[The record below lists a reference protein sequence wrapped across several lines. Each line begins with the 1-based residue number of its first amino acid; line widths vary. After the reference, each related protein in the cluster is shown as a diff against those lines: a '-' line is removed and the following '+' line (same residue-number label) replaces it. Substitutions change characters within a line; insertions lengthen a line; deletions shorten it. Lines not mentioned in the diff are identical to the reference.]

1 MQGTADIILAW
12 SSLPA
17 AGAVN
22 PFAQALPSAPRCF
35 SARCFRLF
43 WRRPSSASSPVPHS
57 QPAPA
62 RGRLI
67 RHATEAPSG
76 PNAVRLD
83 QEAVLRTG
91 TGFYGTAI
99 FKRSDRSVNRPATE
113 PRPSSDS
120 RVSHGAAARAAD
132 ARSAHSG
139 VAHFS
144 RAALSR
150 VAAPRPGATRP
161 TLPGGGKLTGNR
173 PPRDWAFSRVI
184 LGAAGRGAP
193 CGGGEGRD
201 APASNATAVAFG
213 RSVVAWGYT
222 HSLDASASK
231 RSRQS
236 PLNFEQSRRVVAT
249 YLKIAL
255 VHMLPSMSEILI
267 CHKYV
272 KTYFLC
278 THVLHGSEI
287 CNDICQNLSQYIIR
301 YIFRYTCCIC
311 IWFRCALR
319 VWAYN
324 GSQSQPTHR
333 TNQGS
338 LGHAGLSY
346 CHSQRVSGDAR
357 TCPTR
362 SPAEHTRGW
371 VPLAMQVSESAIV
384 NGCQA
389 MPRTCP
395 TRSPTADACYTRA
408 DQLLEVL
415 VRIPGSP
422 SGRIT

>member
-161 TLPGGGKLTGNR
+161 TLPGGGNR

-184 LGAAGRGAP
+184 PGAAGRGAP

-201 APASNATAVAFG
+201 APASNATAC
-213 RSVVAWGYT
+213 RW
-222 HSLDASASK
+222 
-231 RSRQS
+231 
-236 PLNFEQSRRVVAT
+236 
-249 YLKIAL
+249 
-255 VHMLPSMSEILI
+255 
-267 CHKYV
+267 
-272 KTYFLC
+272 
-278 THVLHGSEI
+278 LHGVTLTASTRRPQSE
-287 CNDICQNLSQYIIR
+287 
-301 YIFRYTCCIC
+301 
-311 IWFRCALR
+311 A
-319 VWAYN
+319 
-324 GSQSQPTHR
+324 
-333 TNQGS
+333 
-338 LGHAGLSY
+338 
-346 CHSQRVSGDAR
+346 
-357 TCPTR
+357 
-362 SPAEHTRGW
+362 
-371 VPLAMQVSESAIV
+371 
-384 NGCQA
+384 
-389 MPRTCP
+389 
-395 TRSPTADACYTRA
+395 
-408 DQLLEVL
+408 
-415 VRIPGSP
+415 GSP
-422 SGRIT
+422 RSSSGSRDALSPRISKSSEYKCCQVCLKY

>member
-1 MQGTADIILAW
+1 M
-12 SSLPA
+12 
-17 AGAVN
+17 N
-22 PFAQALPSAPRCF
+22 PLAQALTSAPRC
-35 SARCFRLF
+35 STARCFRLF
-43 WRRPSSASSPVPHS
+43 RRTLSSASSPVPHS

-62 RGRLI
+62 RGDRSDTQRKHSPARTTAHCI
-67 RHATEAPSG
+67 R
-76 PNAVRLD
+76 RQFL
-83 QEAVLRTG
+83 
-91 TGFYGTAI
+91 GTALSGTPI
-99 FKRSDRSVNRPATE
+99 SKRSDRSVNRPATA
-113 PRPSSDS
+113 PCPSSDS
-120 RVSHGAAARAAD
+120 SANHGAAARAAD

-161 TLPGGGKLTGNR
+161 TLPGGGNR

-184 LGAAGRGAP
+184 PGAAGRGAP

-338 LGHAGLSY
+338 LGHAGLSH
-346 CHSQRVSGDAR
+346 CRSQRVSGDAKGLSDQKPHCGCLLR
-357 TCPTR
+357 ARRSAPRIPCP
-362 SPAEHTRGW
+362 G
-371 VPLAMQVSESAIV
+371 
-384 NGCQA
+384 
-389 MPRTCP
+389 PRF
-395 TRSPTADACYTRA
+395 SVGQ
-408 DQLLEVL
+408 DQLIPAHRGVGSVDPPRSSQQAGEGL
-415 VRIPGSP
+415 VDLGDVRCGSARASKGWRRLRP
-422 SGRIT
+422 RAPI